1 MPNPAFGGQFGP
13 ENKLIEGQPNEYD
26 VICRKASVLVFHLW
40 PTICR
45 SAKIFVGTAS
55 HRVPA
60 PLHPCILYPITNR
73 SLKTAEIG
81 ICTPLKLNICFMFVL
96 ETANVEVGTSH
107 ISEPTG
113 KIWWKSVTRTISF
126 DKVLIQTN
134 NRNLHFTK
142 IQLFPFFLL
151 LSKKSELL
159 NFYCIWNFMSIHW
172 KTWWQQPNTYTHTHT
187 HLTALCPGLPG

>member
-1 MPNPAFGGQFGP
+1 MLGVGARGGRLLPLRESGVSPPEKFSEIFDAKSRVWGQFGP

-26 VICRKASVLVFHLW
+26 VIRRKASVLVFHLW

-113 KIWWKSVTRTISF
+113 KIW
-126 DKVLIQTN
+126 
-134 NRNLHFTK
+134 
-142 IQLFPFFLL
+142 
-151 LSKKSELL
+151 
-159 NFYCIWNFMSIHW
+159 
-172 KTWWQQPNTYTHTHT
+172 
-187 HLTALCPGLPG
+187 

>member
-26 VICRKASVLVFHLW
+26 VIRRKASVLVFHLW

-113 KIWWKSVTRTISF
+113 KIW
-126 DKVLIQTN
+126 
-134 NRNLHFTK
+134 
-142 IQLFPFFLL
+142 
-151 LSKKSELL
+151 
-159 NFYCIWNFMSIHW
+159 
-172 KTWWQQPNTYTHTHT
+172 
-187 HLTALCPGLPG
+187 